1 MAYINS
7 NKIRVFPSVGRSNY
21 DIESQ
26 LMNENNISQIVRS
39 LCRNRKS
46 YVLSNQLASNE
57 PFEFVIYGF
66 YFKILN
72 ATDTFK
78 AIRNSLKVS
87 GETTDDQINKINIW
101 AGIKLYKNAEGNN
114 ESNSYQ
120 LLQLANSIAV
130 SNDVHEL
137 DTGKPADN
145 PETSVFQGVV
155 FDRTEDKVRT
165 ALKTAEGVVDG
176 DVYVLQLLG
185 ENTSVPV
192 QSLLHLNTTEIL
204 NIENSNETADSISNK
219 FTTKK
224 LDVSQSISDAGT
236 LTVTGATTLNTLVTS
251 SNTSIGG
258 TLTVSGATTLNTL
271 ATGSNASI
279 SGTLNVEGATTL
291 ASVTASNTTISG
303 TLTVTGETILNNN
316 LTVSGAATIN
326 QEKVEFSK
334 PTTITNSLT
343 VSNNN
348 LNINNGK
355 IAFSPFNS
363 SDSSPLIYSEVAS
376 ENTNLVFALS
386 DDTTDSFIFRTN
398 THDLG
403 EGNPD
408 TFTINRSG
416 LSSLVNIT
424 APTFV
429 GNLSGNF
436 TTSRTFT
443 FSGGDISGSTSSNS
457 GNYTITASIR
467 NGAVT
472 EAKIADNAV
481 TTNKIKN
488 DTITTPKIEDAAI
501 TNSKIA
507 NEAVTTDKLANE
519 AVITNKI
526 KDLNVT
532 TSKIDNS
539 AVTNDKIA
547 NETIKVEKLGFNLNM
562 VLKVDGDDNEHQILT
577 INLPTLENK

>member
-26 LMNENNISQIVRS
+26 LTNENNLSQIVRS

-46 YVLSNQLASNE
+46 YVLSNQLTSNE

-72 ATDTFK
+72 ATDTIK
-78 AIRNSLKVS
+78 TIRNSLKTAE
-87 GETTDDQINKINIW
+87 ETTDEQINKINIW
-101 AGIKLYKNAEGNN
+101 AGIKLYKNAESNN
-114 ESNSYQ
+114 ESTSYQ
-120 LLQLANSIAV
+120 LLQLASGEAADGNL
-130 SNDVHEL
+130 HEL
-137 DTGKPADN
+137 DTGKPTDN

-155 FDRTEDKVRT
+155 FDRTENEVRT

-185 ENTSVPV
+185 ENTSVPA

-204 NIENSNETADSISNK
+204 NIENSNETTDSISDK

-224 LDVSQSISDAGT
+224 LDISQSISDAGT
-236 LTVTGATTLNTLVTS
+236 LTVEGHTTLSTLTATNTTISGELNVTGETILNTLSTQ
-251 SNTSIGG
+251 
-258 TLTVSGATTLNTL
+258 
-271 ATGSNASI
+271 SNASI
-279 SGTLNVEGATTL
+279 GGTLNVEGATTL

-343 VSNNN
+343 ISSNN

-363 SDSSPLIYSEVAS
+363 SDTSPLIYSEVAS
-376 ENTNLVFALS
+376 ENTNLVFELS

-467 NGAVT
+467 NEAVT

-488 DTITTPKIEDAAI
+488 DAI

-507 NEAVTTDKLANE
+507 DEAVTTGKLANE
-519 AVITNKI
+519 AVTTNKI
-526 KDLNVT
+526 EDLNVT
-532 TSKIDNS
+532 TSKIDNG
-539 AVTNDKIA
+539 AVTNDKIE

-562 VLKVDGDDNEHQILT
+562 TLSVTGDDNEHKTLT
-577 INLPTLENK
+577 ISLPTLENK